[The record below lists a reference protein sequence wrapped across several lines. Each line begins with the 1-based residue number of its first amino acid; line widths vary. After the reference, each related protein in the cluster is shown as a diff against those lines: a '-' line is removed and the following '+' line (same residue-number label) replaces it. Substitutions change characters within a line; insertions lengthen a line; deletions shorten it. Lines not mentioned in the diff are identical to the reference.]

1 MDRFHESDPKRKR
14 RMEALYQYI
23 IFDLDGTLIKSEEG
37 LYDSITYALEKS
49 GVHPGDRKDMKRM
62 IGPVLWESFQKFY
75 NMSAEEADR
84 ANAYF
89 VEAYDR
95 EGLYNVSV
103 YEGVKE
109 MLETLRNAGRILLVV
124 TAKPRDMAERVLN
137 HTGIDQYFQA
147 VIGPAREDKKTD
159 KGSLLRKALSFLAK
173 TRTDHFLKEQ
183 AVMVGDRMFDIEGA
197 VETEIDSIGVLYGYG
212 DLQEL
217 LNAGATWIAETPA
230 DVVQLICGEPL

>member
-1 MDRFHESDPKRKR
+1 
-14 RMEALYQYI
+14 MEALYQYI

-37 LYDSITYALEKS
+37 LYDSITYALERS
-49 GVHPGDRKDMKRM
+49 GVDPGDRKDMKRM

-89 VEAYDR
+89 VEAYDK

-137 HTGIDQYFQA
+137 HTGIDKYFQA
-147 VIGPAREDKKTD
+147 VIGPARGNKKTD
-159 KGSLLRKALSFLAK
+159 KGSLLREALSFLAK
-173 TRTDHFLKEQ
+173 TGTDHFQKEQ
-183 AVMVGDRMFDIEGA
+183 TVMVGDRMFDMQGA
-197 VETEIDSIGVLYGYG
+197 VETGIPSIGVLYGYG
-212 DLQEL
+212 DRQEL
-217 LNAGATWIAETPA
+217 INAGATLLADTPA
-230 DVVQLICGEPL
+230 DVVKLLCRE

>member
-1 MDRFHESDPKRKR
+1 
-14 RMEALYQYI
+14 MEALYQYI

-89 VEAYDR
+89 TEFYDR
-95 EGLYNVSV
+95 EGIYNASV
-103 YEGVKE
+103 YEGVE
-109 MLETLRNAGRILLVV
+109 QMLKTLQNAGMILLVV
-124 TAKPRDMAERVLN
+124 TAKPRDMAETVLN

-147 VIGPAREDKKTD
+147 VIGPARGNKKTD
-159 KGSLLRKALSFLAK
+159 KGSLLKEALSFLAK
-173 TRTDHFLKEQ
+173 TGTDHFQKEH
-183 AVMVGDRMFDIEGA
+183 AVMVGDRMFDMQGA
-197 VETEIDSIGVLYGYG
+197 AEAGIRSVGVLYGYG
-212 DLQEL
+212 DRHEL
-217 LNAGATWIAETPA
+217 TDAGATLLADTPA
-230 DVVQLICGEPL
+230 DVVKLLCRE

>member
-1 MDRFHESDPKRKR
+1 
-14 RMEALYQYI
+14 MEALYQYI

-89 VEAYDR
+89 TEFYDR
-95 EGLYNVSV
+95 EGIYNASV
-103 YEGVKE
+103 YEGVE
-109 MLETLRNAGRILLVV
+109 QMLKTLQNAGMILLVV
-124 TAKPRDMAERVLN
+124 TAKPRDMAETVLN

-147 VIGPAREDKKTD
+147 VIGPARGNKKTD
-159 KGSLLRKALSFLAK
+159 KGSLLKEALSFLAT
-173 TRTDHFLKEQ
+173 TRTDHFHKDQ
-183 AVMVGDRMFDIEGA
+183 TVMVGDRMFDIEGA
-197 VETEIDSIGVLYGYG
+197 GEAGIRSIGVLYGYG
-212 DLQEL
+212 DRQEL
-217 LNAGATWIAETPA
+217 TDAGATLLADTPA
-230 DVVQLICGEPL
+230 DVVKLLCKE

>member
-1 MDRFHESDPKRKR
+1 
-14 RMEALYQYI
+14 MEALYQYI

-89 VEAYDR
+89 VEAYDK
-95 EGLYNVSV
+95 EGIYNASV
-103 YEGVKE
+103 YEGVE
-109 MLETLRNAGRILLVV
+109 QMLETLRNAGRILLVV

-147 VIGPAREDKKTD
+147 VIGPARGNKKTD
-159 KGSLLRKALSFLAK
+159 KGSLLKEALSFLAK
-173 TRTDHFLKEQ
+173 TGTYHFQKEQ
-183 AVMVGDRMFDIEGA
+183 AVMVGDRMFDMQGA
-197 VETEIDSIGVLYGYG
+197 VETGIPSIGVLYGYG
-212 DLQEL
+212 DRQEL
-217 LNAGATWIAETPA
+217 INAGATLLADTPA
-230 DVVQLICGEPL
+230 VVVKCICRE

>member
-1 MDRFHESDPKRKR
+1 
-14 RMEALYQYI
+14 MEALYQYI

-89 VEAYDR
+89 VEAYDK
-95 EGLYNVSV
+95 EGLYNASV
-103 YEGVKE
+103 YEGVE
-109 MLETLRNAGRILLVV
+109 QMLETLRNAGRILLVV

-147 VIGPAREDKKTD
+147 VIGPARGNKKTD
-159 KGSLLRKALSFLAK
+159 KGSLLKEALSFLAK
-173 TRTDHFLKEQ
+173 TGTYHFQKEQ
-183 AVMVGDRMFDIEGA
+183 AVMVGDRMFDMQGA
-197 VETEIDSIGVLYGYG
+197 VETGIRSIGVLYGYG
-212 DLQEL
+212 DRQEL
-217 LNAGATWIAETPA
+217 IDAGATLLADTPA
-230 DVVQLICGEPL
+230 VVVKCICRE

>member
-1 MDRFHESDPKRKR
+1 
-14 RMEALYQYI
+14 MEALYQYI

-37 LYDSITYALEKS
+37 LFDSITYALEKS
-49 GVHPGDRKDMKRM
+49 GVDPGDRKDMKRM

-89 VEAYDR
+89 VEAYDK

-103 YEGVKE
+103 YKGVE
-109 MLETLRNAGRILLVV
+109 DMLETLRNAGRILLVV

-147 VIGPAREDKKTD
+147 VIGPARGNKKTD
-159 KGSLLRKALSFLAK
+159 KGSLLKEALSFLAK
-173 TRTDHFLKEQ
+173 TGTDHFKKEQ
-183 AVMVGDRMFDIEGA
+183 DVMVGDRMFDIQGA
-197 VETEIDSIGVLYGYG
+197 VETGIRSIGVLYGYG
-212 DLQEL
+212 DRQEL
-217 LNAGATWIAETPA
+217 TDAGATLLADTPA
-230 DVVQLICGEPL
+230 DVVKLLCRE

>member
-1 MDRFHESDPKRKR
+1 
-14 RMEALYQYI
+14 MEALYQYI

-37 LYDSITYALEKS
+37 LYDSITYALAKS
-49 GVHPGDRKDMKRM
+49 GVDPGDRKDMKRM

-89 VEAYDR
+89 VEAYDK

-103 YEGVKE
+103 YEGVEE
-109 MLETLRNAGRILLVV
+109 MLGTLRNAGRILLVV

-147 VIGPAREDKKTD
+147 VIGPARGNKKTD
-159 KGSLLRKALSFLAK
+159 KGSLLREALSFLAK
-173 TRTDHFLKEQ
+173 TGTDHFQKEQ
-183 AVMVGDRMFDIEGA
+183 AVMVGDRMFDMQGA
-197 VETEIDSIGVLYGYG
+197 VETGIPSIGVLYGYG
-212 DLQEL
+212 DRQEL
-217 LNAGATWIAETPA
+217 INAGATLLADTPA
-230 DVVQLICGEPL
+230 DVVKLLCRE